1 MIEMMMMIMIT
12 AMRVIVDMKQMMNAI
27 LKTNLED
34 EIANNDE

>member
-1 MIEMMMMIMIT
+1 MIEMMMMIMII

>member
-1 MIEMMMMIMIT
+1 MIEMMMMIMII
-12 AMRVIVDMKQMMNAI
+12 AMRMIVDMKQMMNAI

>member
-1 MIEMMMMIMIT
+1 MMMMIMII

>member
-1 MIEMMMMIMIT
+1 MIEMMMMIMII

-27 LKTNLED
+27 LNTNLED